1 MFIANLHMEETTQEG
16 LKDLISREEKIQSFV
31 DIGIEVIANVKIVVN
46 IYMKKPQSVSMEID
60 ATRKLSAVIS
70 MLIYSET
77 TKALLLF

>member
-1 MFIANLHMEETTQEG
+1 MEETTQEG
-16 LKDLISREEKIQSFV
+16 LKDLISREEEIQSFV

-70 MLIYSET
+70 MLIYSEK